1 MFKVVQIH
9 TLAAP
14 PSTYAPINA
23 PQGIISPLAT
33 GAVGLAVGALA
44 GAGYA
49 ASRKF
54 STVKDDESTPGSA
67 ATGVEEQPGG
77 ESQSDQ
83 KSGKGPAPTPKNQ
96 P

>member
-14 PSTYAPINA
+14 PTAYAPISA
-23 PQGIISPLAT
+23 PQGVISPLAT

-44 GAGYA
+44 GAGYV

-54 STVKDDESTPGSA
+54 STVKDDESVPGNSPTSTPEKPDASTGPKGS
-67 ATGVEEQPGG
+67 V
-77 ESQSDQ
+77 
-83 KSGKGPAPTPKNQ
+83 
-96 P
+96 

>member
-14 PSTYAPINA
+14 PSAYAPISA
-23 PQGIISPLAT
+23 TQGLISPLAT

-44 GAGYA
+44 GAGYV

-54 STVKDDESTPGSA
+54 STVKDDESAPGSGSTSTPEKPDA
-67 ATGVEEQPGG
+67 GTGP
-77 ESQSDQ
+77 
-83 KSGKGPAPTPKNQ
+83 KGSS
-96 P
+96 